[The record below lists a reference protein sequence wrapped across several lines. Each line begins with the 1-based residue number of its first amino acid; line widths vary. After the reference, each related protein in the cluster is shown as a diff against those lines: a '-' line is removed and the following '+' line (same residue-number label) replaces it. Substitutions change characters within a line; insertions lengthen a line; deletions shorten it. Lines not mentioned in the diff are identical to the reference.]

1 MLLLNSGKDGA
12 TVLLAISLLSGMA
25 QVLIIYEEVLFYR
38 HLNRDDKLYYQ
49 LNRTRIL
56 LQAYFGKLKKIR
68 LYSLIISALLLPI
81 LSTLFISS
89 GLISLATTTL
99 IVSIVGALTSELI
112 GRYLF
117 YRTVVPLGLAG
128 NFFAGNQRG

>member
-1 MLLLNSGKDGA
+1 LAVALLG
-12 TVLLAISLLSGMA
+12 GMA
-25 QVLIIYEEVLFYR
+25 QTLIIYEEVMFYR
-38 HLNRDDKLYYQ
+38 YLDKDDSLYYQ

-56 LQAYFGKLKKIR
+56 LQEHFGGIKKIR
-68 LYSLIISALLLPI
+68 LYSLIAFALVLPLLAI
-81 LSTLFISS
+81 LFTAS
-89 GLISLATTTL
+89 GLIGFAIFTL
-99 IVSIVGALTSELI
+99 IVSTIGALGSELV